1 MHDSAAVRRAEGI
14 GNLQPDVDNAVRR
27 QWSLGGNRLVERPPF
42 EQLADKERLPIRFA
56 GVVDGADVRM
66 RDERCDPRFPP
77 EAVERAWPSL
87 FFRTQDLDRD
97 IALEAQIAR
106 PIDFRRPV
114 ASDPGQDLVVR
125 YAKRSLHG
133 WVVEPTRRAYSARAA
148 SRGAKSASAF
158 FQMAKS
164 SW

>member
-1 MHDSAAVRRAEGI
+1 MHDAAAVRRAERVGD
-14 GNLQPDVDNAVRR
+14 LQPDVDHAVRR
-27 QWSLGGNRLVERPPF
+27 QRSLGGNRLVERPPF
-42 EQLADKERLPIRFA
+42 EQLADEERLPIRFA

-66 RDERCDPRFPP
+66 RDERCDPRFAP
-77 EAVERAWPSL
+77 EALERARPRH
-87 FFRTQDLDRD
+87 FFRTQQLDRD
-97 IALEAQIAR
+97 VALEAQIAR
-106 PIDFRRPV
+106 PIDFGRPV

-164 SW
+164 SS